1 MIALWVAVTALAG
14 PGLRG
19 TVVVTNMNDNTATV
33 IDAATNRVLATLP
46 TGEAPH
52 EVTISHD
59 GRTALVTNYGVRGK
73 PGNTLTVLDL
83 EHLAVARTIDL
94 GRYQRPHG
102 IAFFRGDTMAVIT
115 AQGDKAV
122 LLLDL
127 RTDKVVA
134 TAPTDGAL
142 SHMLA
147 LVPDGRRVFTTN
159 LGDNTVTEIDPAAR
173 RAVRTFPVG
182 KQPEGIAVAPDGRTV
197 WSGSNGDSIVVVLD
211 VASARADT
219 IRGFGRP
226 YRMAVTPDGKRAVVT
241 DPERSEIRIIN
252 AATKKAEHLIK
263 VAADSLMATTEVP
276 GSASPEGVTVAPDS
290 RHAFVTLQ
298 GRNRM
303 VTIDL
308 VAGTIVGWAVTG
320 TWSDGIAFTAR
331 VVDRGG
337 ASRP

>member
-1 MIALWVAVTALAG
+1 MIGLLVAVTVLIG
-14 PGLRG
+14 PGPRG

-33 IDAATNRVLATLP
+33 IDAASNRVLATLP

-52 EVTISHD
+52 EVAISHD

-134 TAPTDGAL
+134 SAPTDGAL

-147 LVPDGRRVFTTN
+147 LAPDGRRVFTTN
-159 LGDNTVTEIDPAAR
+159 LGDNTVTEINPATR
-173 RAVRTFPVG
+173 TAVRTFPAG
-182 KQPEGIAVAPDGRTV
+182 KQPEGIAVAPNGRTV
-197 WSGSNGDSIVVVLD
+197 WAGSNGDSIVVVLD
-211 VASARADT
+211 VATGRADT
-219 IRGFGRP
+219 VRGFGMP
-226 YRMAVTPDGKRAVVT
+226 YRMAVTPDGKRAVIT
-241 DPERSEIRIIN
+241 DPVRSEVWIMN
-252 AATKKAEHLIK
+252 AATRLREHL
-263 VAADSLMATTEVP
+263 VPVPADSLMPTTEVP
-276 GSASPEGVTVAPDS
+276 GSASPEGVALSADS
-290 RHAFVTLQ
+290 RFAFVTIQ

-308 VAGTIVGWAVTG
+308 AAGRIIGWAVTG
-320 TWSDGIAFTAR
+320 IWSDGIAFTTRASG
-331 VVDRGG
+331 RGS